1 MRLGLL
7 RCDEIDERFRDL
19 APSALEL
26 YRWTFETD
34 GVRLVDYDVL
44 AGELPEDPDEC
55 DGWIITGSRASVY
68 DDEPWIRTLSE
79 AVSRLHD
86 ARAPIIGICF
96 GHQLLAHALGG
107 QTARSEQG
115 WGIGAR
121 EFETRVEGLPSPV
134 SLLMSHQDQVIE
146 LPPSA
151 RVLGSSEY
159 CPNAIFA
166 IDDHAVGVQ
175 GHPEFT
181 PEYMAALLRSRT
193 GRIGAEPVARALES
207 LDRETHG
214 REVAAWLVDF
224 VRRARADVRPD
235 D

>member
-7 RCDEIDERFRDL
+7 RCDEIDENLREH

-44 AGELPEDPDEC
+44 AGELPDDPEEC

-68 DDEPWIRTLSE
+68 DEEPWIRALSDT
-79 AVSRLHD
+79 VVRLHR

-107 QTARSEQG
+107 ETARSERG
-115 WGIGAR
+115 WGIGVR
-121 EFETRVEGLPSPV
+121 EFETRGEGLPPSV
-134 SLLMSHQDQVIE
+134 SLLMSHQDQVVE

-181 PEYMAALLRSRT
+181 PDYMAALLRSRIE
-193 GRIGAEPVARALES
+193 RIGPEPVARALES
-207 LDRETHG
+207 LDRDTHG
-214 REVAAWLVDF
+214 REVAAWLVGF
-224 VRRARADVRPD
+224 VRRAGRDVPAGD
-235 D
+235 

>member
-19 APSALEL
+19 APSALDL
-26 YRWTFETD
+26 YRWTFESE
-34 GVRLVDYDVL
+34 GVTLVDYDVL
-44 AGELPEDPDEC
+44 AGELPDDPTEC

-68 DDEPWIRTLSE
+68 DDETWIHDLAASVR
-79 AVSRLHD
+79 RLHT

-107 QTARSEQG
+107 ETARSEQG

-121 EFETRVEGLPSPV
+121 EIETRVEGLPSPV
-134 SLLMSHQDQVIE
+134 SLLMSHQDQVVR

-151 RVLGSSEY
+151 RVLGSAEY

-166 IDDHAVGVQ
+166 IGEHAVGVQ

-181 PEYMAALLRSRT
+181 PEYMAALLRSRIE
-193 GRIGAEPVARALES
+193 RIGAEPVAEALES
-207 LDRETHG
+207 LDEETHG

-224 VRRARADVRPD
+224 VRRARGRQRTD